1 MENMIFDKIFGK
13 TKIVFKVNG
22 KPPQKSEW
30 GGKDA
35 PLIIELRKAA
45 LKART
50 KRGLSKCIVTP
61 VKLKLDVYAPNID
74 DRDYKQTG
82 DDDEKRYIGDLDSL
96 IAGVCDY
103 LSRAPEDPGKN
114 KFVPSPLFDNEPEI
128 APTIPLIIKDDS
140 QIKTISAKK
149 IISKKTYYVVE
160 VELIS

>member
-1 MENMIFDKIFGK
+1 M
-13 TKIVFKVNG
+13 
-22 KPPQKSEW
+22 
-30 GGKDA
+30 GGK
-35 PLIIELRKAA
+35 ECTFSY
-45 LKART
+45 RT
-50 KRGLSKCIVTP
+50 KKGQGKCIVTP
-61 VKLKLDVYAPNID
+61 VKLNLDVYAPNID

-82 DDDEKRYIGDLDSL
+82 DNDEKRYIGDLDSL

-103 LSRAPEDPGKN
+103 LSRAPDPGKN
-114 KFVPSPLFDNEPEI
+114 NFVPSPLFDNDPEI

>member
-1 MENMIFDKIFGK
+1 M
-13 TKIVFKVNG
+13 FKVDG

-30 GGKDA
+30 GGKNA
-35 PLIIELRKAA
+35 PLVIELRKAA

-50 KRGLSKCIVTP
+50 KKGLGKCIVTP
-61 VKLKLDVYAPNID
+61 VTLKLDVYAPNID
-74 DRDYKQTG
+74 DGDYKQTG
-82 DDDEKRYIGDLDSL
+82 DNDEKRYIGDLDSL

-103 LSRAPEDPGKN
+103 LSHARDPGKN
-114 KFVPSPLFDNEPEI
+114 SFVPSPLFENEPEI

-149 IISKKTYYVVE
+149 ILSKKTYYVVE